1 MGVQGDASPDTSV
14 EMYRE
19 ADVEMLFEISLRVP
33 PTNHRPAADADASN
47 WFQIHVFNVM
57 TGNTGVAT
65 ALAVHVAPLASLKR
79 TFWVDEPDAPA
90 PTASHR
96 CVCGENATSLMVAR
110 LATPELADFVHPDA
124 PLGSVE

>member
-1 MGVQGDASPDTSV
+1 
-14 EMYRE
+14 
-19 ADVEMLFEISLRVP
+19 MLTEISFRVP
-33 PTNHRPAADADASN
+33 PASHRPASDADASN

-57 TGNTGVAT
+57 TGVTGVAT

-96 CVCGENATSLMVAR
+96 WVCGENATSLMVAR
-110 LATPELADFVHPDA
+110 LAMAALADFVHPVA